1 MSMKYIVRCQA
12 ESGKIINEYTLEAK
26 SQEDAHIR
34 NHQHPQYDA
43 SMQKAFEQG
52 IREYQFVVYP
62 ITDMN

>member
-1 MSMKYIVRCQA
+1 MNYIVRCQA
-12 ESGKIINEYTLEAK
+12 KSGEIVNEYTLEAT

-43 SMQKAFEQG
+43 SMQKAYEQG
-52 IREYQFVVYP
+52 IREFQFVVYP